1 MIGDEGY
8 FLHRSLS
15 KLMENRTSSPC
26 SLLFSYLC
34 PRRKPSEH
42 KGSGKD
48 VGKPWCFCGLGSFE
62 VVRTTLVAAAKQ
74 EKRKMSSW
82 CQKNLWA
89 IPGPLK
95 EASHGELG
103 LRVIAT
109 MSSRWRQYN
118 NNNDNRLII
127 YINDNVIV
135 YNGIPWWLSSKKN
148 LSRCRRHR
156 FDPWVRKIPWRRN
169 DNPLQYSCLGNP
181 IDRGAWRATG
191 SQSRTWLKWL
201 NTIVY

>member
-135 YNGIPWWLSSKKN
+135 YNGIPWWLSRN
-148 LSRCRRHR
+148 
-156 FDPWVRKIPWRRN
+156 PWTKHWKGSPACFHAQAARQ
-169 DNPLQYSCLGNP
+169 PLWCLVAKSFFNVC
-181 IDRGAWRATG
+181 
-191 SQSRTWLKWL
+191 QLC
-201 NTIVY
+201 